1 MLKSGE
7 SVLVIGS
14 GPIRIGQGCEFD
26 YSCTQ
31 ACRALKSEGLRVLL
45 VNPNPA
51 TIMTDPSTADVVFLE
66 PLHADMVTEIIRE
79 HRPRALLATMGG
91 QEGLNLA
98 LELDKRGVLR
108 NYGTELLGISTSTI
122 EIAEDREKFKNL
134 LLEHGIGAIPGCVV
148 TENDMTMPGKLE
160 ELVAGMAFPMIIR
173 ASFTLGGGGGGVV
186 RSIETLRSQL
196 QEALDA
202 SFGHPVTIEQ
212 SVVGWREFE
221 LEVMSDEIGTFVVV
235 AAVEN
240 INPMGVHTGDSVT
253 VVPTF
258 TLRDAE
264 FQNMRDV
271 AKKIFR
277 ALKMR
282 IGGANIQFAI
292 HPSTGEMVVV
302 EMNPRVSRSSAL
314 VSKATGYPIA
324 YISTKLALGHR
335 LDSLT
340 NEITGKTTAAYEPV
354 IDYVAVK
361 LPRFDFEKVAP
372 AAGQLGIAMK
382 SVGEVLAF
390 GSSFAE
396 AMTKS
401 WRALELGFDHFPSFE
416 EWTARMPQSS
426 HLGAGDS
433 WKVANIATLPLVK
446 SRYLAGAT
454 VEEIAAETAISPFFL
469 QELATVFDAEKSFV
483 ASYHQVSVGAKL
495 DFASADRLIKA
506 GYSRSWF
513 VRETSAWVADAV
525 GWLFSP
531 KYRLVDSCAAEFEAK
546 TPYYFSTQHNVCD
559 ENRISHLRK
568 RVVILGSGPNR
579 IGQGIEFDYAC
590 VHAVQTLK
598 AMNVQA
604 IMINCNPET
613 VSTDYLEAD
622 KLYIEPLDDEA
633 VLDILRAEKPAG
645 VLLQFG
651 GQSPLKLASKIAEL
665 GVPILGS
672 SLAAIDLCENR
683 DAFENCLREAGIAS
697 PASRSYDSVAAADY
711 QLRDDARCN
720 YPVLVRPSYVIGGQ
734 GMSVVHSPAEW
745 ASALSRIQDVSASN
759 PLIVQE
765 FLGDGIE
772 FDVDIVTDAKK
783 AVVVGILR
791 HLDPPGIHSG
801 DSVCEWLSSRQIE
814 ADSNLVSLMQTCSR
828 LALTVGAVGL
838 INVQCVMR
846 GKDIFVLEA
855 NPRCS
860 RTVPFLAKIQH
871 RKQAFPEAQGII
883 SAATRICLGASIEE
897 LVAEGWTWLKA
908 TPSGFLEEDAAG
920 AQGATEYAFKFPVFP
935 YGKFEN
941 LSVGPGPEMHSLGE
955 VMGRDG
961 DRVHAFYKGAL
972 AAGWKFPDLR
982 KPGVLDVW
990 FDSNE
995 SRQALQPMLSEMAF
1009 ALKAAD
1015 WDLRIVTEVSELGE
1029 AGFLLAPAYLD
1040 ACAGQPALRG
1050 QVARAIGRG
1059 VPAALAH
1066 DSAGL
1071 AIYAVCKHAHAHAK
1085 NH

>member
-1 MLKSGE
+1 MLKAGE

-51 TIMTDPSTADVVFLE
+51 TIMTDPTTADVVFLE
-66 PLHADMVTEIIRE
+66 PLQPDIVTEIIRE
-79 HRPRALLATMGG
+79 HRPNAVLATMGG

-98 LELDKRGVLR
+98 LELDRRGVLKK
-108 NYGTELLGISTSTI
+108 YGTELLGITTSTI

-134 LLEHGIGAIPGCVV
+134 LVEQGIGAIPGCVV
-148 TENDMTMPGKLE
+148 TTSDMQIPGRLE
-160 ELVAGMAFPMIIR
+160 QLVAGMAFPMIIR

-186 RSIETLRSQL
+186 RTRETLRNQL

-202 SFGHPVTIEQ
+202 SSGHPVTVEQ

-258 TLRDAE
+258 TLRDTE

-271 AKKIFR
+271 AKQIFK
-277 ALKMR
+277 ALNMR

-292 HPSTGEMVVV
+292 HPKTGEMVVV

-335 LDSLT
+335 LDNLT

-361 LPRFDFEKVAP
+361 MPRFDFEKVSP
-372 AAGQLGIAMK
+372 GAGQLGIAMK
-382 SVGEVLAF
+382 SVGEVLSF

-396 AMTKS
+396 AMTKA
-401 WRALELGFDHFPSFE
+401 WRALELGFCNFPSFE
-416 EWTARMPQSS
+416 EWTARLPQSA
-426 HLGAGDS
+426 HLGAEDAL
-433 WKVANIATLPLVK
+433 KVANIATLPLVK
-446 SRYLAGAT
+446 SRYLAGSSID
-454 VEEIAAETAISPFFL
+454 EIASDTSISPFFL
-469 QELATVFDAEKSFV
+469 QELAAVFDAEKAFV
-483 ASYHQVSVGAKL
+483 SSCNEFAKGSRL
-495 DFASADRLIKA
+495 DFAAADRLIKA

-513 VRETSAWVADAV
+513 ARVADESVADAV

-531 KYRLVDSCAAEFEAK
+531 KFRLVDSCAAEFAAK
-546 TPYYFSTQHNVCD
+546 TPYYFSTHHSVSD

-598 AMNVQA
+598 AMGVQA
-604 IMINCNPET
+604 IMVNCNPET

-622 KLYIEPLDDEA
+622 KLYIEPLDDDA
-633 VLDILRAEKPAG
+633 VLDILRVEKPAG

-672 SLAAIDLCENR
+672 SLASIDLCENR
-683 DAFENCLREAGIAS
+683 DAFESCLRKLGVAS
-697 PASRSYDSVAAADY
+697 PASQSYDSVTAAEQSKAHMS
-711 QLRDDARCN
+711 

-734 GMSVVHSPAEW
+734 GMSVVHSATELTT
-745 ASALSRIQDVSASN
+745 ALARIQDVSPSN

-765 FLGDGIE
+765 FLGDGVE
-772 FDVDIVTDAKK
+772 FDVDIVTDAKQ

-801 DSVCEWLSSRQIE
+801 DSVCEWLPREEIE
-814 ADSNLVSLMQTCSR
+814 RDSNLLSLMETCSR
-828 LALTVGAVGL
+828 LALDVGAVGL

-846 GKDIFVLEA
+846 EKKIFVLEA

-871 RKQAFPEAQGII
+871 RKEAFPDAQGII
-883 SAATRICLGASIEE
+883 GAATRICLGASITE
-897 LVAEGWTWLKA
+897 LVKEGWSWLQS
-908 TPSGFLEEDAAG
+908 TQSGFLAENVRNPEVVPSSI
-920 AQGATEYAFKFPVFP
+920 EYAFKFPVFP
-935 YGKFEN
+935 YGKFES
-941 LSVGPGPEMHSLGE
+941 LAVGPGPEMHSLGE
-955 VMGRDG
+955 VMGRDS
-961 DRVHAFYKGAL
+961 DRVRAFYKGAL
-972 AAGWKFPDLR
+972 AAGWKFPDL
-982 KPGVLDVW
+982 KQPGVLDIW
-990 FDSNE
+990 FDCAE
-995 SRQALQPMLSEMAF
+995 SQQAMQLILSELAF
-1009 ALKAAD
+1009 AIKSTA
-1015 WDLRIVTEVSELGE
+1015 WELRIVADISELGE
-1029 AGFLLAPAYLD
+1029 AGFVLAPSYLD
-1040 ACAGQPALRG
+1040 ACAKKPTLRG
-1050 QVARAIGRG
+1050 QIAQAIGRG
-1059 VPAALAH
+1059 VPAALSPQ
-1066 DSAGL
+1066 SAGL
-1071 AIYAVCKHAHAHAK
+1071 AIHAFCKHAHDREAQH
-1085 NH
+1085 